1 MKTRFPSNSPA
12 FTLSRPVVGFC
23 LGAWLLAPASA
34 QVQVNELLASNTR
47 AFPDIVDFEDYPD
60 WIELKN
66 TSASSVSLANHY
78 LSDDPANPYKWPFP
92 STASIPANGF
102 LMVMADGNDAIPG
115 QSFPR
120 GNWPWRN
127 FTTERY
133 HTNFS
138 LSSEGETLLLT
149 KVNSSTSTP
158 LVTSAVPTPA
168 SASSWKFKDDGS
180 NQGTQWRYPTFDD
193 SSWASGL
200 SELGYGDSPQT
211 TVSFGPNP
219 SNKYPT
225 TYFRHTFNVVNPTV
239 YQGLTFN
246 LLVDD
251 GCVVYLNGTE
261 IIRRNMAAGEPTYLT
276 YANATVDSTT
286 ESTFFAYNVP
296 ASLLVPGDNV
306 IAVEVH
312 QVNAGSSDISFDLSV
327 TGNSYVGSTLDTV
340 TYTQQVSDVSYGRDP
355 STSAWKQYAEP
366 TPAANNTT
374 ATVTDVRVDGI
385 AVTASQNGGIFNN
398 NPNNPLEVTLSSPE
412 GQIRYTLN
420 GTNPTS
426 ASTLYTGPIS
436 ITATT
441 VVRARCFSAGKPP
454 GPILTR
460 SYFLAETQGT
470 IPYVSVTADPETL
483 FGNAIGIYYNQHEQP
498 VSDTTFSALGYRD
511 VYKGKD
517 APGHVEFFAPDGTSF
532 KANVG
537 IRIGGE
543 NNWVHPQKAM
553 NLSVRGKYGDDEI
566 KYDLFPGEGTS
577 IHTALT
583 LRDGGDRWANE
594 MLRDCMW
601 PKLAHGY
608 MKVDTADYRPSVV
621 FINGQYFGLH
631 DLRERWDDT
640 WFTQKYHVP
649 PGEVDHLLY
658 GHITSNTVT
667 LGVDKGDTTDWLE
680 FMNFINTADL
690 TLPANWAFVESRIDI
705 ESFIDFVVS
714 ESYGN
719 NTSWFHNR
727 EFWKEKKAGAKWK
740 WFLTDMDRTLSTSST
755 TGTLADMLANDD
767 VLKRLK
773 LNSGFKQRLAQRYAA
788 HMAGTFTVA
797 RVQGIM
803 NQLANDISATEV
815 ARHQARWSP
824 YGMTAATRSSGISGT
839 LTYATTRAGNVHS
852 EITTQLGV
860 GTAVNFTLGV
870 SNAAH
875 GSLKVEGVPVSPSTF
890 KLFPGIPVSLTAVA
904 APGYVFTGWTGASG
918 GETTTI
924 NPLGGETVTANF
936 AAAAETLIG
945 GTLASDTTLS
955 AAASPYVVTSDLI
968 VPPGITLTI
977 PAGVTLK
984 LMTGCDIRVQGTLV
998 ISGSNSQPVALA
1010 GRGGEKWGGISF
1022 ENPSTP
1028 SSLAHVVIRNATKGF
1043 DPTKY
1048 PSAVS
1053 GLNATLTLDFLDIRE
1068 SEGPVFCR
1076 GGSTTLRD
1084 SVLQNPYTGD
1094 GINVKQGLAVTQRCT
1109 FLGNNQPDTDA
1120 IDYDGVSNGLIEDC
1134 RIYRFQGSNSDGI
1147 DVGEQCSNVL
1157 IQRNLIYYNSDKGFS
1172 VGQGSTVTLRNNL
1185 VVGCTLGVGIKDSGS
1200 FALVDQNTFANCAT
1214 GVAIYEKN
1222 FGDGGGSAT
1231 ITNTIISKASTPP
1244 VTVDSFSSASISY
1257 SLSDTIALAG
1267 SNNLLADPRFIDP
1280 VLLNFQLMPD
1290 SPAIN
1295 SGDPAHA
1302 LDPDSS
1308 IVDRGAG
1315 YLYQATDYPY
1325 TIGETVVINEVLANS
1340 GTSPDWIEL
1349 HNRTQSPI
1357 DIGGWFLSDD
1367 GTNLTKYRIPPGTIL
1382 PAGGYTAFY
1391 ENTNFGSASVDP
1403 NKVTPFALSDI
1414 GETVYL
1420 SSAVNDELTDYQS
1433 KEDFGASSEG
1443 ESLGF
1448 YYKPSTDS
1456 YNFVAMQTPTPAA
1469 PNSPPRVGPVVISEI
1484 HYNPPGTS
1492 DGEEYIELRNISSQ
1506 PVTLYDAVKGKP
1518 WRMTDGVDFDFPASP
1533 AITLAAGER
1542 ILLVRSLSS
1551 HQAAFGTSATRKFQW
1566 TSGALDNGGE
1576 TVQIAKPGSV
1586 DAFNVTQYI
1595 RMDRV
1600 AYDDEF
1606 PWNTTPDGG
1615 GPSLQKVSEADYGND
1630 FANWTSASASPGN
1643 AIPGD
1648 DFTTWI
1654 SASGLPGA
1662 SQGPNDDPDGDGKS
1676 NLIEYALGT
1685 SASAADSS
1693 PPFQLTYDQGFAV
1706 IQYAIRNDRP
1716 GLVPWIE
1723 RSDTLAPGSWTP
1735 VSSAALG
1742 ISGNLQSRQ
1751 AKADLTGQPK
1761 CFFRLMVTAP

>member
-1 MKTRFPSNSPA
+1 MKKPTLWTALAILAASPGY
-12 FTLSRPVVGFC
+12 S
-23 LGAWLLAPASA
+23 
-34 QVQVNELLASNTR
+34 QIQINEMLASNTR

-66 TSASSVSLANHY
+66 NGASSASLANHF

-92 STASIPANGF
+92 ATASIPAGGYF
-102 LMVMADGNDAIPG
+102 MVMADGNDAVPG
-115 QSFPR
+115 QAFPR

-127 FTTERY
+127 FTTERH

-149 KVNSSTSTP
+149 QVTSSTSTP

-168 SASSWKFKDDGS
+168 NASVWKFKDDGS
-180 NQGTQWRYPTFDD
+180 NQSTQWRYATFDD
-193 SSWASGL
+193 STWASGP
-200 SELGYGDSPQT
+200 SELGYGDTQQT
-211 TVSFGPNP
+211 PVSYGPN
-219 SNKYPT
+219 SAAKYPT
-225 TYFRHTFNVVNPTV
+225 TYFRHKFNVANPAI

-251 GCVVYLNGTE
+251 GAVVYLNGTE
-261 IIRRNMAAGEPTYLT
+261 IIRRNMAAGEPTYQT
-276 YANATVDSTT
+276 YASATADSTAET
-286 ESTFFAYNVP
+286 TFYAYNVP
-296 ASLLVPGDNV
+296 ATLLNPGDNL

-312 QVNAGSSDISFDLSV
+312 QASAGSSDISFDLSV
-327 TGNSYVGSTLDTV
+327 TANTYTGSTLDTV

-355 STSAWKQYAEP
+355 STSAWKQFAEP
-366 TPAANNTT
+366 TPAAINSS
-374 ATVTDVRVDGI
+374 ATVTDVRADGI
-385 AVTASQNGGIFNN
+385 AVSASPNGGIYSSAQNI
-398 NPNNPLEVTLSSPE
+398 TLTSTE
-412 GQIRYTLN
+412 GEIRYTLN
-420 GTNPTS
+420 GADPDS
-426 ASTLYTGPIS
+426 ISPLYTGPIPIS
-436 ITATT
+436 ATT
-441 VVRARCFSAGKPP
+441 VVRARCFSAGKTP

-460 SYFLAETQGT
+460 TYFLGETQGT
-470 IPYVSVTADPETL
+470 IPYVSLTADPETL
-483 FGNAIGIYYNQHEQP
+483 FGNTIGIYYNQHEQL
-498 VSDTTFSALGYRD
+498 VSSSTFSALGYRD

-517 APGHVEFFAPDGTSF
+517 APGHVEFFAPDGSSF

-553 NLSVRGKYGDDEI
+553 NLAVRGKYGDDEI
-566 KYDLFPGEGTS
+566 KYNVFPEGGIP

-608 MKVDTADYRPSVV
+608 LKVDTADYRPSVV
-621 FINGQYFGLH
+621 FINGQYYGLH
-631 DLRERWDDT
+631 DMRERWDDT

-658 GHITSNTVT
+658 GHITSASVT
-667 LGVDKGDTTDWLE
+667 LGVDKGDSDDWLA
-680 FMNFINTADL
+680 FMDFINTADL
-690 TLPANWAFVESRIDI
+690 TVPANWTYVESRIDI
-705 ESFIDFVVS
+705 ESFMDFVIS

-719 NTSWFHNR
+719 NTSWLHNR

-740 WFLTDMDRTLSTSST
+740 WFLTDMDRTFSST

-773 LNSGFKQRLAQRYAA
+773 LNSTFKQRLAQRYAA
-788 HMAGTFTVA
+788 HMAGTFTAA
-797 RVQGIM
+797 RVQGVM
-803 NQLANDISATEV
+803 NQLANGISSTEV
-815 ARHQARWSP
+815 ARHEARWWTGTTASS
-824 YGMTAATRSSGISGT
+824 GMTASSRLAGINGT
-839 LTYATTRAGNVHS
+839 LTYATTRAGNAHS
-852 EITTQLGV
+852 EIVTQLGV
-860 GTAVNFTLGV
+860 STAVNFTLAA
-870 SNAAH
+870 SNSAH
-875 GSLKVEGVPVSPSTF
+875 GSVKVEGIPVSPSTF

-918 GETTTI
+918 EETTTVTPI
-924 NPLGGETVTANF
+924 GGETVTANF
-936 AAAAETLIG
+936 AIATETLIG
-945 GTLASDTTLS
+945 GTLAADTTLS

-998 ISGSNSQPVALA
+998 IAGTNSQPVTLT
-1010 GRGGEKWGGISF
+1010 GRGTDKWGGISF
-1022 ENPSTP
+1022 ENPATP
-1028 SSLAHVVIRNATKGF
+1028 SSLAHLVIRHATKGF

-1084 SVLQNPYTGD
+1084 SVIQNPYTGD

-1134 RIYRFQGSNSDGI
+1134 RIHRFQGSNSDGI
-1147 DVGEQCSNVL
+1147 DVGEACSNVL
-1157 IQRNLIYYNSDKGFS
+1157 IQGNLIYYNSDKGFS
-1172 VGQGSTVTLRNNL
+1172 VGQASTVILRKNL

-1200 FALVDQNTFANCAT
+1200 FALIDQNTFVDCDT

-1231 ITNTIISKASTPP
+1231 ITNSIISKAATPP
-1244 VTVDSFSSASISY
+1244 VSVDAFSSASVSY
-1257 SLSDTIALAG
+1257 CLSDTLAIAG
-1267 SNNLLADPRFIDP
+1267 SNNLLADPRFTDP
-1280 VLLNFQLMPD
+1280 VLLNFQLLPD

-1302 LDPDSS
+1302 ADPDST
-1308 IVDRGAG
+1308 IADRGAA
-1315 YLYQATDYPY
+1315 YLYQPTDYPY
-1325 TIGETVVINEVLANS
+1325 TIGETVVINELLANS

-1357 DIGGWFLSDD
+1357 NIGGWFLSDD
-1367 GTNLTKYRIPPGTIL
+1367 GANLSKYRIPTGTVL
-1382 PAGGYTAFY
+1382 PAGGYLAFH
-1391 ENTNFGSASVDP
+1391 EDANFGAASVDP

-1433 KEDFGASSEG
+1433 KEEFGASAEG
-1443 ESLGF
+1443 ESLGA

-1456 YNFVAMQTPTPAA
+1456 YNFVAMNTPTPGAA
-1469 PNSPPRVGPVVISEI
+1469 NSAPRVGPVVISEI
-1484 HYNPPGTS
+1484 HYNPAGTT
-1492 DGEEYIELRNISSQ
+1492 DGEEFIELQNISGA
-1506 PVTLYDAVKGKP
+1506 PVTLYDAVKDKP
-1518 WRMTDGVDFDFPASP
+1518 WRMTDGVDYDFPTNP

-1542 ILLVRSLSS
+1542 ILLVRSLTSYE
-1551 HQAAFGTSATRKFQW
+1551 AAFGSSATRKFQW
-1566 TSGALDNGGE
+1566 TDSALDNGGE
-1576 TVQIAKPGSV
+1576 TVQLAKPGGA

-1606 PWNTTPDGG
+1606 PWNTAPDGG
-1615 GPSLQKVSEADYGND
+1615 GPSLQKVSETDYGND
-1630 FANWTSASASPGN
+1630 SANWTSAATSPGN
-1643 AIPGD
+1643 PIPGD
-1648 DFTTWI
+1648 DFATWI
-1654 SASGLPGA
+1654 AASGLPGA
-1662 SQGPNDDPDGDGKS
+1662 HQGPEADPDGDGRN
-1676 NLIEYALGT
+1676 NLVEYALG
-1685 SASAADSS
+1685 SSPNAADAQA
-1693 PPFQLTYDQGFAV
+1693 PFQLLYDQGQAV
-1706 IQYAIRNDRP
+1706 MHYSLRNDRP
-1716 GLVPWIE
+1716 GMVLHIE
-1723 RSDTLAPGSWTP
+1723 RSDTLAPGSWSP
-1735 VSSAALG
+1735 VPSAALG
-1742 ISGNLQSRQ
+1742 ISGNLQSRT
-1751 AKADLTGQPK
+1751 AEASLSGHPK
-1761 CFFRLMVTAP
+1761 SFFRMVVKSP